1 MTTIADAW
9 SMGATETNAA
19 MALNLGA
26 VVIESSTP
34 GHLGELFVFDDEKDS
49 TDDLELGWHAA
60 ACMRWEDAVGARA
73 ALVDRWHGWELEQ
86 MGQQPR
92 GGTR

>member
-1 MTTIADAW
+1 MTAVMDAW

-34 GHLGELFVFDDEKDS
+34 GHLGELFVWDDERES
-49 TDDLELGWHAA
+49 VDDLELGWHAA
-60 ACMRWEDAVGARA
+60 GCQRYEDAVGARA
-73 ALVDRWHGWELEQ
+73 ALIDRWDGWFMEQ
-86 MGQQPR
+86 MGHLPR